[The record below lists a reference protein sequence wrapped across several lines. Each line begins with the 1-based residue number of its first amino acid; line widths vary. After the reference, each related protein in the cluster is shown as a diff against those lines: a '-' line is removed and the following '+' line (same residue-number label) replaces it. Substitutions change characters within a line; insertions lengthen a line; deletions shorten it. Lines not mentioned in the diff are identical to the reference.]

1 MFNKNDQ
8 MRGLLTTFCPPNVI
22 FPYSP
27 NLSQHIIEKK
37 RRDLKKVYGILLVVK
52 ANY

>member
-22 FPYSP
+22 FPYH
-27 NLSQHIIEKK
+27 QERKKGIE
-37 RRDLKKVYGILLVVK
+37 VHVILLVVK